1 MWRDVEVFMYD
12 WNDLVDTLAKDGHY
26 NRYVVERVLKM
37 YGEKVCDKYILV
49 MDEKQ
54 MGGSDPMWSLYSALQ
69 YLFGTDDLFDLLS
82 GAEYERIYGYA
93 GSNDDEKK
101 ELAEL
106 AEHIKEQHNE

>member
-49 MDEKQ
+49 TDEN
-54 MGGSDPMWSLYSALQ
+54 MGDSDPMWSLYHA
-69 YLFGTDDLFDLLS
+69 FDDLFGVPDFFDLLDDV
-82 GAEYERIYGYA
+82 GYERISGYG
-93 GSNDDEKK
+93 GSYDDEEK
-101 ELAEL
+101 ELTEL